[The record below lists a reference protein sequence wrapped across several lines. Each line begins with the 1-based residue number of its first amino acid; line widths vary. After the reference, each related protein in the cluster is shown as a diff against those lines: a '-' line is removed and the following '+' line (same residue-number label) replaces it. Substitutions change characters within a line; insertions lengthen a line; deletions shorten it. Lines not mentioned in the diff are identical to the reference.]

1 MEIEVKS
8 NWRDIRGVKMMQEK
22 TAHKRQIQSTTRRE
36 LACAKRW
43 KETLML
49 LILSPPRSG
58 GCQGNSKKKFCI
70 VVLFKLKPL

>member
-8 NWRDIRGVKMMQEK
+8 NWRDIRGVKMVQET

-36 LACAKRW
+36 LACDKLW
-43 KETLML
+43 SETLML

-58 GCQGNSKKKFCI
+58 GCQGNSKKTFI
-70 VVLFKLKPL
+70 L